1 MNTLPSSVEMPKAE
15 KIKAWAM
22 IVLLLFFFVY
32 LLSRLDETSKSQTLL
47 LGGLLSLAFYK
58 NGLRLWFSQVKCH
71 ADELHLNSSL
81 GITKIALASVTRI
94 KLHPQ
99 TKGWLNPKHGY
110 FVVETSQNN
119 KRHYVV
125 ALSHRN
131 KNDLEQFFAG
141 HFPEQYQAIDP
152 LVASLSP

>member
-1 MNTLPSSVEMPKAE
+1 MPKAE

-22 IVLLLFFFVY
+22 IVILLFFFSY
-32 LLSRLDETSKSQTLL
+32 LLLKLDETSTSQTLL
-47 LGGLLSLAFYK
+47 LCGLLSLAFYK
-58 NGLRLWFSQVKCH
+58 NGLRLLFSQVKCH
-71 ADELHLNSSL
+71 VKELHLNSTL
-81 GITKIALASVTRI
+81 AITKIAKESIVRI
-94 KLHPQ
+94 QQHPQ

-110 FVVETSQNN
+110 FVIETAHSK

-131 KNDLEQFFAG
+131 KNELEQFFSG

-152 LVASLSP
+152 IVAGLSPHS